1 VIALLFATSPA
12 LGAEAKLTLAAG
24 PTEDEQKRALE
35 HGQDGTNETE
45 VGEVGEQV
53 TPGTTRGGAGGALRG
68 TFGRVMSEGIDP
80 GWFGR
85 VEIEGFSTA
94 AYQDAG
100 PVLGALIGGEFWTAE
115 EGSGGGMPMSFYFG
129 FRTPNFFSSV
139 GFGADFFIVD
149 NVNDDG
155 GFGIYA
161 PFGALTL
168 GLEVASFRI
177 LADAR
182 AIYRW
187 QWGAPD
193 RGQVQLGLTFVQFF
207 ESPIKNRPRR
217 APARKASKGA
227 SATRTW

>member
-1 VIALLFATSPA
+1 MIALVFAASPA
-12 LGAEAKLTLAAG
+12 LAAEAKLTLAAG
-24 PTEDEQKRALE
+24 PTDDEQKKALE
-35 HGQDGTNETE
+35 HGQNDANETE
-45 VGEVGEQV
+45 IGEVGETV
-53 TPGTTRGGAGGALRG
+53 TPGTTRGGAGAGLRG
-68 TFGRVMSEGIDP
+68 TFGRVLSEDIDP

-85 VEIEGFSTA
+85 VELEAFTTG

-100 PVLGALIGGEFWTAE
+100 PVMGALIGGEFWTAD

-129 FRTPNFFSSV
+129 FRTPNFFSSL
-139 GFGADFFIVD
+139 GFGANFFIVD
-149 NVNDDG
+149 KVNDDG

-161 PFGALTL
+161 PFGSLTL
-168 GLEVASFRI
+168 GLEAASFRI

-193 RGQVQLGLTFVQFF
+193 RGQLQMGLTFVQFF

-217 APARKASKGA
+217 TPARKPSK
-227 SATRTW
+227 